1 MNIITKIYVSFCCLQ
16 GQKQIE
22 QAVQR
27 VDMDKDLQALVEENN
42 VMTENQK
49 AEFLMTDYFVSR
61 HFSALRIRR

>member
-1 MNIITKIYVSFCCLQ
+1 MNIATKTRVSLCCLQ

-49 AEFLMTDYFVSR
+49 AEFLMTDYFVR
-61 HFSALRIRR
+61 LHFSALRIR